1 MSKRFIR
8 SVLLLLILAM
18 VISPLEVLA
27 ADLTSPAT
35 NLSASYS
42 GSGVKATASTGSITM
57 NIQGDKWS
65 NKAGTLTLKNGGTET
80 ATLSFS
86 YVATGTVSEFK
97 VAGVDASSAGIY
109 STELEPEAYIEIYLK
124 VNSSGLLSSAKNAS
138 VTLSGVKLE
147 VPQNANV
154 TFSHNGSGS
163 ISVGGTP
170 VNSGDTV
177 EILSTGATIAAT
189 PASGATFLAWVDA
202 ADYSVVSTAASLTY
216 KPSEDITLKAIFAS
230 TTNEVCFW
238 GSSKS
243 YLFDNLSAA
252 ISHAQSV
259 SNKQITLAGNGTLS
273 AGNYTIP
280 AGITLLIPFDSNGT
294 CYTETPGAD
303 ESNWTKP
310 SAYYTMTMASGAQI
324 TVDGAISVSAKIS
337 AKMGYA
343 GNPTSKYGHVEMN
356 EGSSIT
362 VNSGANLY
370 AWGYITGSGNVTIKS
385 GGAVYESFQV
395 TDWRGGTYTTRM
407 LNNSAKVF
415 PMTQYYVQN
424 VEVPMTLESGATEK
438 CSLAAVI
445 SSFLQQ
451 KIVPFIGKSGNMFN
465 IESGSV
471 TKRYDG
477 STDRLIVDVNG
488 TFSVGEIS
496 IVMAEGI
503 LGIGRV
509 EINST
514 KYVLPV
520 SNNISINIGT
530 ESTMTFNQTASL
542 LPGARVNIAEA
553 ATLKLGSGKQL
564 YVYDA
569 TEWVG
574 KRYTYYS
581 TGLTDF
587 TSVVY
592 APSKTYT
599 RTVDADIVDA
609 QILVNGT
616 LDASEG
622 YLYTTN
628 SGGQIYSTG
637 SGQVILNNATVS
649 HKLSET
655 TQTSDQPAYEEIPIT
670 TTKLKEADDN
680 YRNTGADTYYYADGK
695 WNCTNHAYDVETDPA
710 TCTEDGLKTSTCI
723 ACEKVETEVL
733 TSTGHT
739 EGEAV
744 VENVVNATCTAE
756 GSYDNVVYCTACK
769 AELSRNTV
777 TVDKV
782 AHTEAAAVEENRTE
796 STCTVAGSYDSVVYC
811 SVCNEELSRE
821 TKALELA
828 AHTEGAVV
836 AENEVAA
843 TCTAEGSYDNVVYC
857 TVCNEELS
865 RNTVT
870 VEKIAHTPAEAVEEN
885 RKESTCTVAGSYE
898 SVVYCSACNTELS
911 RETKALELAAH
922 TEGAVVVE
930 NEVAA
935 TCTAEG
941 SYDNVVYCTVC
952 KAELSRVTVKV
963 DALGHTEVIDAAV
976 APDCEN
982 TGLTEGKH
990 CSVCGEV
997 IVAQTVV
1004 AALGHTE
1011 GAVVVENN
1019 VAPTCTAEGSYD
1031 NVVYCTVCKAELSR
1045 NTVTAEKI
1053 AHAHETVVTAPTC
1066 TAKGYTTYTCSACG
1080 DSYVADE
1087 VAALGHTEVTDEAV
1101 EPDCTNTG
1109 LTEGKHCSVC
1119 NEVLVAQTEV
1129 AALGHNYEAVVTAP
1143 TCTDAGFTTYTCSVC
1158 GDSYVADEVE
1168 ALGHSWVAATCTA
1181 PKTCSVCGE
1190 TEGDALGHSYEAVVT
1205 EPDCANGGYTTY
1217 TCSVCGDSYVA
1228 DEVDALGHSWSDA
1241 TCTAP
1246 KTCSVCGETEGEAL
1260 GHKYDAVVTAPTCTA
1275 KGYTTYTCSAC
1286 GDSYVA
1292 DETEMVAHTPAEAVK
1307 ENEKAATCTT
1317 AGSYDSVVYCS
1328 VCKTYEISRETVTVD
1343 ALGHSYDDGVVTIAP
1358 TCTEAGV
1365 KTFTCGTCGDS
1376 YTEAIE
1382 ATGHSYVDGVCSV
1395 CGEADETELTDDT
1408 LTFVVKGISFQ
1419 DYIGLQTGVWDSVAN
1434 QYDRIYVLMNGAEL
1448 SGIPYSG
1455 VQVFDARIVSTEMTK
1470 EITMTLYGEKNG
1482 VTYRGETF
1490 TSSVEQLALERI
1502 KHYESE
1508 NNPLMCRVF
1517 VDMLNYG
1524 AAVQAEYTP
1533 ENPNLPNANLGSYI
1547 EYATP
1552 TNPALEKG
1560 ISKEGTGSVEDF
1572 SFAVS
1577 YQSTL
1582 EIQLGFYTNA
1592 YEARYTVDGTTTVI
1606 PGREFTHLG
1615 GNYYVVRVPVVAKNA
1630 RTEYTIGLYE
1640 PGTDN
1645 LMSAVYTGSL
1655 EGFAKDRIDSNKNVA
1670 VMNAMMKYTDAIIAA
1685 YSN

>member
-952 KAELSRVTVKV
+952 NE
-963 DALGHTEVIDAAV
+963 
-976 APDCEN
+976 
-982 TGLTEGKH
+982 
-990 CSVCGEV
+990 
-997 IVAQTVV
+997 
-1004 AALGHTE
+1004 
-1011 GAVVVENN
+1011 
-1019 VAPTCTAEGSYD
+1019 
-1031 NVVYCTVCKAELSR
+1031 ELSR
-1045 NTVTAEKI
+1045 NTVTVEKI
-1053 AHAHETVVTAPTC
+1053 AHAYEAVVTAPTC

-1109 LTEGKHCSVC
+1109 LTEGSHCSVC
-1119 NEVLVAQTEV
+1119 DAVLVAQEIVPAT
-1129 AALGHNYEAVVTAP
+1129 GHVN
-1143 TCTDAGFTTYTCSVC
+1143 TT
-1158 GDSYVADEVE
+1158 
-1168 ALGHSWVAATCTA
+1168 
-1181 PKTCSVCGE
+1181 
-1190 TEGDALGHSYEAVVT
+1190 
-1205 EPDCANGGYTTY
+1205 TT
-1217 TCSVCGDSYVA
+1217 
-1228 DEVDALGHSWSDA
+1228 
-1241 TCTAP
+1241 
-1246 KTCSVCGETEGEAL
+1246 
-1260 GHKYDAVVTAPTCTA
+1260 
-1275 KGYTTYTCSAC
+1275 
-1286 GDSYVA
+1286 
-1292 DETEMVAHTPAEAVK
+1292 
-1307 ENEKAATCTT
+1307 
-1317 AGSYDSVVYCS
+1317 
-1328 VCKTYEISRETVTVD
+1328 TVD
-1343 ALGHSYDDGVVTIAP
+1343 A
-1358 TCTEAGV
+1358 TCTEAGSV
-1365 KTFTCGTCGDS
+1365 TVTCSCGEVVSTEIIPATGHTYGEPAWTWDLEAEPVTCTATFTCTVCAAPEEGANDIADRVVTEDCAVEEKNCTDATCGKDGSVVYTATVEFGDQTYANDS
-1376 YTEAIE
+1376 EAVTIPS
-1382 ATGHSYVDGVCSV
+1382 TGEHSYVNGVCDVCGDQEVKLTQFIKSVSVDLGNSLALKFIIDPDLNDDGVLELTSNDNYAV
-1395 CGEADETELTDDT
+1395 ISKLVNGTWTVVKESPQSEWDTYNNSRFVAVYDDIAAKNMADKFKIVLYNKFGEA
-1408 LTFVVKGISFQ
+1408 I
-1419 DYIGLQTGVWDSVAN
+1419 
-1434 QYDRIYVLMNGAEL
+1434 
-1448 SGIPYSG
+1448 
-1455 VQVFDARIVSTEMTK
+1455 
-1470 EITMTLYGEKNG
+1470 
-1482 VTYRGETF
+1482 
-1490 TSSVEQLALERI
+1490 SVEYEDTVRDYAKRGVISLSSLSNPTTKQLKQLT
-1502 KHYESE
+1502 
-1508 NNPLMCRVF
+1508 MF
-1517 VDMLNYG
+1517 VDFLNYG
-1524 AAVQAEYTP
+1524 AAAQVNFNYNTGD
-1533 ENPNLPNANLGSYI
+1533 LANSVLT
-1547 EYATP
+1547 EEHQKYATP
-1552 TNPALEKG
+1552 SASAENKRVG
-1560 ISKEGTGSVEDF
+1560 DGGTAVSVESRIELGFTFDKTLVTRDMY
-1572 SFAVS
+1572 AVVS
-1577 YQSTL
+1577 YTKHTGTLYNETILGADFEDYSNTKWRIPVFKLST
-1582 EIQLGFYTNA
+1582 A
-1592 YEARYTVDGTTTVI
+1592 DGNQMITCTI
-1606 PGREFTHLG
+1606 YDAEGHQ
-1615 GNYYVVRVPVVAKNA
+1615 VAQ
-1630 RTEYTIGLYE
+1630 
-1640 PGTDN
+1640 
-1645 LMSAVYTGSL
+1645 
-1655 EGFAKDRIDSNKNVA
+1655 AKDSINSYMARVLVSSKASANLKNLA
-1670 VMNAMMKYTDAIIAA
+1670 TAA
-1685 YSN
+1685 LKLTASAYAYFH